1 MTKNLFNHD
10 DIRFFF
16 NKDKIKIKDK
26 CFFLNIQ
33 LFLLSMHLPLFGHTK
48 KRKKEKVSC
57 NSPFKDDHFLFL
69 IFMTNPFVTQPV
81 HVRLHA
87 HVITLTTEAH
97 LHFFVVFPEASIF
110 SFDSPPGTGHS
121 FVPFEHFI
129 PIPAPFLIYSL
140 HVRVTFFSW
149 TFPHNLESPRH
160 EQSFPFPL
168 LDKDNHFLS
177 LSYTWAILSFPSPRQ
192 GQSFPFPL
200 LL

>member
-1 MTKNLFNHD
+1 
-10 DIRFFF
+10 
-16 NKDKIKIKDK
+16 
-26 CFFLNIQ
+26 
-33 LFLLSMHLPLFGHTK
+33 
-48 KRKKEKVSC
+48 
-57 NSPFKDDHFLFL
+57 
-69 IFMTNPFVTQPV
+69 MTNPFVTQPV

-97 LHFFVVFPEASIF
+97 LHFFVVFSEASIF
-110 SFDSPPGTGHS
+110 SFDSPPGTGNS

-177 LSYTWAILSFPSPRQ
+177 LSYCRHGQSFHCSPPIQYTWAILSFPSPRH
-192 GQSFPFPL
+192 GQYFPFPL
-200 LL
+200 PYIRVHG

>member
-1 MTKNLFNHD
+1 MRHCGTLEHCELIDMTKNLFNHD
-10 DIRFFF
+10 DIRFFL
-16 NKDKIKIKDK
+16 IKIRLRLKIK
-26 CFFLNIQ
+26 CFFFNIQ

-97 LHFFVVFPEASIF
+97 LHFFVVFSEASIF
-110 SFDSPPGTGHS
+110 SFDSPPGTGNS

-129 PIPAPFLIYSL
+129 PIPAPFL
-140 HVRVTFFSW
+140 F
-149 TFPHNLESPRH
+149 
-160 EQSFPFPL
+160 
-168 LDKDNHFLS
+168 
-177 LSYTWAILSFPSPRQ
+177 ILCMCV
-192 GQSFPFPL
+192 
-200 LL
+200 